1 MQNISLQF
9 QKNVIYCMKSE
20 GEMDRK
26 QLLLEKLESAEGFV
40 SGNELADCLG
50 VTRASVWKYIKAL
63 KSDGYQVEA
72 ITNRGYRLSPLNDV
86 ITVGGVKKALGE
98 DAEKFEIEVL
108 QSCSST
114 NQVLKSKA
122 ESLPQWHVLI
132 AESQSAGRGRNGRKF
147 FSPNGSGLYMSVLL
161 RPKLQVSEATLITTA
176 AAVAVCRAIQE
187 LAGVRAEIKWVNDVF
202 LRGKKVCGILT
213 EANLDMESGMLNY
226 AVLGIGINITE
237 PKGGF
242 SKEIVGIAGSV
253 FDGGEYQL
261 RCRFA
266 AEVLKKL
273 YAILEE
279 LPCRDFIS
287 EYRSLNFVVGRN
299 VQVLRN
305 DTSETAFAEGIDEE
319 CRLVVRFPD
328 GRVEKLSSGEV
339 SVKPMGG

>member
-1 MQNISLQF
+1 
-9 QKNVIYCMKSE
+9 
-20 GEMDRK
+20 MDKK
-26 QLLLEKLESAEGFV
+26 QLLLEKLESAESFV

-63 KSDGYQVEA
+63 KNDGYQVEA
-72 ITNRGYRLSPLNDV
+72 ITNRGYRLSPMNDV

-98 DAEKFEIEVL
+98 NAEKFGIEVL
-108 QSCSST
+108 SSCSST

-122 ESLPQWHVLI
+122 ESLPPWHVLI

-147 FSPNGSGLYMSVLL
+147 FSPNGTGLYMSILL

-176 AAVAVCRAIQE
+176 AAVAVCRAIYS

-213 EANLDMESGMLNY
+213 EASLDMESGMLNY
-226 AVLGIGINITE
+226 AVLGIGINVTE

-242 SKEIVGIAGSV
+242 SKELAGIAGAV
-253 FDGGEYQL
+253 FESGEYQL
-261 RCRFA
+261 RCRLA
-266 AEVLKKL
+266 AAVIEHL
-273 YAILEE
+273 YAILEG
-279 LPCRDFIS
+279 LPSRDFIS
-287 EYRSLNFVVGRN
+287 EYQSLNFVVGRN
-299 VQVLRN
+299 VQVLRG
-305 DTSETAFAEGIDEE
+305 DTSETAYAESIDGE

-339 SVKPMGG
+339 SVKALGGIK